1 MSQTLAASPS
11 TLWLVRPI
19 VLAIALSVLSG
30 MGDAYGFVHAS
41 RIWRQELV
49 VWGEMG
55 RSALGFSVGTA
66 LQWLAI
72 RYLRQVG
79 ISIAEVQTLVLF
91 AATMIGIALLNRSI
105 FAWASVDR
113 AVAAVVVFGLAW
125 LTVRT
130 GP

>member
-1 MSQTLAASPS
+1 MNQTLAASPS

-41 RIWRQELV
+41 RIWRRELV

-79 ISIAEVQTLVLF
+79 VTIAEVQTLVLF
-91 AATMIGIALLNRSI
+91 AATMIGIALLNRSF
-105 FAWASVDR
+105 FAWASADR
-113 AVAAVVVFGLAW
+113 AVAALVVFGLAW
-125 LTVRT
+125 LIVRT
-130 GP
+130 GA